1 MKTKITGKKIAGIVL
16 AALIAVFAFYKIFL
30 YRPPV
35 AVVAVK
41 KAEIREIVQGP
52 GTVQSRV
59 PVAVSAKITGIL
71 EKLYADQGSRVKKGQ
86 LLAELDSAE
95 LRNREAAARFAQSR
109 AERDLA
115 SEEANLVKSEAN
127 LELAKSNYQRDFEV
141 YKPGYIS
148 PAAFD
153 ITRDALHVA
162 QSDVAANEA
171 AVKASKAAASQA
183 ESDAATA
190 RAIFG
195 YTRIYAPMDGV
206 ITNRTAEIGD
216 TINPGT
222 PVFQMVNYDIWA
234 ASWIDETKLGG
245 LKVGQQALIKLRS
258 GQQYPGEI
266 ARLTKQADTVTRE
279 LEVDVKFDSLPKPLT
294 IGEETE
300 VYINTGRQ
308 SALAVPL
315 SAIIE
320 QKQNGAKGVLV
331 VERGRAIFRPVAV
344 GLKDDRQA
352 AISNGLKGGEM
363 VIVNPEGI
371 KPGKRVRPQIE
382 TGMVKSR

>member
-1 MKTKITGKKIAGIVL
+1 MKSKLTGKKIAGIVI

-30 YRPPV
+30 YRLPV
-35 AVVAVK
+35 AVVLVK

-59 PVAVSAKITGIL
+59 PVTVSAKITGIL
-71 EKLYADQGSRVKKGQ
+71 DKLYADQGYRVKKGQ

-95 LRNREAAARFAQSR
+95 LKAREAAALWAQSR

-115 SEEANLVKSEAN
+115 SAKANLVKSEAN
-127 LELAKSNYQRDFEV
+127 LMLAKSNYQRDFEV

-153 ITRDALHVA
+153 ITKDALNVA
-162 QSDVAANEA
+162 ESDVSANVA
-171 AVKASKAAASQA
+171 AVKASKAAVSQA
-183 ESDAATA
+183 ESETRTA
-190 RAIFG
+190 RAILG

-222 PVFQMVNYDIWA
+222 PVFQMVNYQIWA
-234 ASWIDETKLGG
+234 ASWIDETKLGR

-258 GQQYPGEI
+258 GQAYQGEI
-266 ARLTKQADTVTRE
+266 VRLDKQADTVTRE
-279 LEVDVKFDSLPKPLT
+279 LEVDVKFDTLPKPLT

-300 VYINTGRQ
+300 VYIDTGRE
-308 SALAVPL
+308 SAPAVPL
-315 SAIIE
+315 SALIE
-320 QKQNGAKGVLV
+320 RNGSKGVLV
-331 VERGRAIFRPVAV
+331 AEDGRAVFRPVGV
-344 GLKDDRQA
+344 GLEDGTQA
-352 AISNGLKGGEM
+352 AILKGLKEGDMVVLNPAGIEPGG
-363 VIVNPEGI
+363 
-371 KPGKRVRPQIE
+371 KVRPEIK
-382 TGMVKSR
+382 TTAPVRNR

>member
-1 MKTKITGKKIAGIVL
+1 MKAKMTGKKIAGIVIIV
-16 AALIAVFAFYKIFL
+16 LIAIFAFYKIFL
-30 YRPPV
+30 YRPTV
-35 AVVAVK
+35 SVVAVK

-59 PVAVSAKITGIL
+59 PVTVSAKITGIL

-95 LRNREAAARFAQSR
+95 LRAREAAARFAQSQ

-115 SEEANLVKSEAN
+115 SAEANLVKSEAN
-127 LELAKSNYQRDFEV
+127 LELAKSNYQRDYEV

-153 ITRDALHVA
+153 ITKAALHVA
-162 QSDVAANEA
+162 QSDVAASEA

-183 ESDAATA
+183 ASDAATA
-190 RAIFG
+190 RAIFE
-195 YTRIYAPMDGV
+195 YTRIYAPMDGI

-222 PVFQMVNYDIWA
+222 PVFQMVNYQIWA

-245 LKVGQQALIKLRS
+245 LKAGQQALIKLRS
-258 GQQYPGEI
+258 GQEYPGEI
-266 ARLTKQADTVTRE
+266 ARLEKQADTVTRE
-279 LEVDVKFDSLPKPLT
+279 LEVDVKFDTLPKPLT

-300 VYINTGRQ
+300 VYINTGHQ
-308 SALAVPL
+308 TSLAVPV
-315 SAIIE
+315 SAIME
-320 QKQNGAKGVLV
+320 QNGAKGVLV
-331 VERGRAIFRPVAV
+331 VEKGRAVFRPVAV
-344 GLKDDRQA
+344 GLKDERRA
-352 AISNGLKGGEM
+352 AISSGLKAGEM
-363 VIVNPEGI
+363 VIVNPAGI
-371 KPGKRVRPQIE
+371 RPGKKIRPEIG
-382 TGMVKSR
+382 TGAPKGGR

>member
-1 MKTKITGKKIAGIVL
+1 MKSKLTGKKIAGIVI
-16 AALIAVFAFYKIFL
+16 AALIAVFAFYKIFP

-35 AVVAVK
+35 AVVLVK

-59 PVAVSAKITGIL
+59 PVTVSAKITGIL
-71 EKLYADQGSRVKKGQ
+71 DKLYADQGYRVKKGQ

-95 LRNREAAARFAQSR
+95 LKAREAAALWAQSR

-115 SEEANLVKSEAN
+115 SAKANLVKSEAN
-127 LELAKSNYQRDFEV
+127 LMLARSNYQRDFEV

-153 ITRDALHVA
+153 ITKDALNVA
-162 QSDVAANEA
+162 ESDVSANVA
-171 AVKASKAAASQA
+171 AVKASKAAVSQA
-183 ESDAATA
+183 ESETRTA
-190 RAIFG
+190 RAILG

-222 PVFQMVNYDIWA
+222 PVFQMVNYQIWA
-234 ASWIDETKLGG
+234 ASWIDETKLGR

-258 GQQYPGEI
+258 GQAYQGEI
-266 ARLTKQADTVTRE
+266 VRLNKQADTVTRE
-279 LEVDVKFDSLPKPLT
+279 LEVDVKFDTLPKPLT

-300 VYINTGRQ
+300 VYIDTGRE
-308 SALAVPL
+308 SAPAVPL
-315 SAIIE
+315 SALIE
-320 QKQNGAKGVLV
+320 RNGSKGVLV
-331 VERGRAIFRPVAV
+331 AEGGRAVFRPVGV
-344 GLKDDRQA
+344 GLEDGTQA
-352 AISNGLKGGEM
+352 AILKGLKEGDMVVLNPAGIEPGG
-363 VIVNPEGI
+363 
-371 KPGKRVRPQIE
+371 KVRPEIK
-382 TGMVKSR
+382 TTAPVRNR

>member
-1 MKTKITGKKIAGIVL
+1 MEVKLTRKKIAGIVI
-16 AALIAVFAFYKIFL
+16 AALIAIFAFYKIFL

-52 GTVQSRV
+52 GTVQSKV
-59 PVAVSAKITGIL
+59 PVTVSAKITGIL
-71 EKLYADQGSRVKKGQ
+71 DKLYADQGYRVKKGR

-95 LRNREAAARFAQSR
+95 LKAREAAALWAQSR

-115 SEEANLVKSEAN
+115 SAKANLVKSEAN
-127 LELAKSNYQRDFEV
+127 LMLAKSNYQRDFEV

-153 ITRDALHVA
+153 ITKDALNVA
-162 QSDVAANEA
+162 ESDVSANVA
-171 AVKASKAAASQA
+171 AVKASKAAVSQA
-183 ESDAATA
+183 ESETRTA
-190 RAIFG
+190 RAILG

-222 PVFQMVNYDIWA
+222 PVFQMVNYQIWA
-234 ASWIDETKLGG
+234 ASWIDETKLGR

-258 GQQYPGEI
+258 GQAYQGEI
-266 ARLTKQADTVTRE
+266 VRLNKQADTVTRE
-279 LEVDVKFDSLPKPLT
+279 LEVDVKFDTLPKPLT

-300 VYINTGRQ
+300 VYIDTGRE

-315 SAIIE
+315 SALIE
-320 QKQNGAKGVLV
+320 RNGSKGVLV
-331 VERGRAIFRPVAV
+331 AEGGRAVFRPVGV
-344 GLKDDRQA
+344 GLEDGTQA
-352 AISNGLKGGEM
+352 AILKGLKEGDMVVLNPAGIEPGG
-363 VIVNPEGI
+363 
-371 KPGKRVRPQIE
+371 KVRPEIK
-382 TGMVKSR
+382 TTAPVRNR

>member
-1 MKTKITGKKIAGIVL
+1 MKAKMTGKKIAGIVI

-30 YRPPV
+30 YRLPV
-35 AVVAVK
+35 AVVLVK

-59 PVAVSAKITGIL
+59 PVTVSAKITGIL
-71 EKLYADQGSRVKKGQ
+71 DKLYADQGYRVKKGQ

-95 LRNREAAARFAQSR
+95 LKAREAAALWAQSR

-115 SEEANLVKSEAN
+115 SAKANLVKSEAN
-127 LELAKSNYQRDFEV
+127 LMLAKSNYQRDFEV

-153 ITRDALHVA
+153 ITKDALNVA
-162 QSDVAANEA
+162 ESDVSANVA
-171 AVKASKAAASQA
+171 AVKASKAAVSQA
-183 ESDAATA
+183 ESETRTA
-190 RAIFG
+190 RAILG

-222 PVFQMVNYDIWA
+222 PVFQMVNYQIWA
-234 ASWIDETKLGG
+234 ASWIDETKLGR

-258 GQQYPGEI
+258 GQAYQGEI
-266 ARLTKQADTVTRE
+266 VRLDKQADTVTRE
-279 LEVDVKFDSLPKPLT
+279 LEVDVKFDTLPKPLT

-300 VYINTGRQ
+300 VYIDTGRE
-308 SALAVPL
+308 SAPAVPL
-315 SAIIE
+315 SALIE
-320 QKQNGAKGVLV
+320 RNGSKGVLV
-331 VERGRAIFRPVAV
+331 AEDGRAVFRPVGV
-344 GLKDDRQA
+344 GLEDGTQA
-352 AISNGLKGGEM
+352 AILKGLKEGDMVVLNPAGIEPGG
-363 VIVNPEGI
+363 
-371 KPGKRVRPQIE
+371 KVRPEIK
-382 TGMVKSR
+382 TTAPVRNR

>member
-1 MKTKITGKKIAGIVL
+1 MKVTGKKIAGIVIV
-16 AALIAVFAFYKIFL
+16 ALIAIFAFYKIFL

-35 AVVAVK
+35 AVAVVK
-41 KAEIREIVQGP
+41 KTEIREIVQGP
-52 GTVQSRV
+52 GTVQSRI
-59 PVAVSAKITGIL
+59 PVTVSAKITGIL
-71 EKLYADQGSRVKKGQ
+71 EKLYADQGYRVKKGQ

-95 LRNREAAARFAQSR
+95 LRHREAAARWAQSR

-115 SEEANLVKSEAN
+115 SAEANLAKSEAN

-153 ITRDALHVA
+153 ITKAALHVA

-183 ESDAATA
+183 ESETRTSEALL
-190 RAIFG
+190 G

-206 ITNRTAEIGD
+206 ITSRTAETGD
-216 TINPGT
+216 IINPGT
-222 PVFQMVNYDIWA
+222 PVFQMVNYEIWA
-234 ASWIDETKLGG
+234 ASWIDETKLGL

-258 GQQYPGEI
+258 GQEYPGEI
-266 ARLTKQADTVTRE
+266 ARLNRQADTVTRE
-279 LEVDVKFDSLPKPLT
+279 LEVDVKFDTLPKPLT

-300 VYINTGRQ
+300 VYINTGRE

-315 SAIIE
+315 SAIME
-320 QKQNGAKGVLV
+320 QNGAKGVLV
-331 VERGRAIFRPVAV
+331 VENGRAVFRHVAI
-344 GLKDDRQA
+344 GLEDGRQA
-352 AISNGLKGGEM
+352 AILNGLKGGELA
-363 VIVNPEGI
+363 IVNPEGI
-371 KPGKRVRPQIE
+371 KPGKKIRPQIE
-382 TGMVKSR
+382 TGIIKGSR

>member
-1 MKTKITGKKIAGIVL
+1 MRAKMTGKKIAVIVI
-16 AALIAVFAFYKIFL
+16 AALIVVFAFYKIFL

-35 AVVAVK
+35 VVITVK
-41 KAEIREIVQGP
+41 KAEIRQTVQGP

-59 PVAVSAKITGIL
+59 PVTVSAKITGIL
-71 EKLYADQGSRVKKGQ
+71 VKLYADQGYHVKKGQ

-95 LRNREAAARFAQSR
+95 LRSREAAAAYAQSR

-115 SEEANLVKSEAN
+115 SAQAN
-127 LELAKSNYQRDFEV
+127 LAKSRANLLLARANYQRDYAV

-153 ITRDALHVA
+153 ITRDALRVA
-162 QSDVAANEA
+162 ESEVSANEA
-171 AVKASKAAASQA
+171 AVKAAKAAASQA
-183 ESDAATA
+183 ESEAGTA
-190 RAIFG
+190 RAILG

-206 ITNRTAEIGD
+206 ITNRTAETGD

-234 ASWIDETKLGG
+234 ASWIDETKLGL
-245 LKVGQQALIKLRS
+245 LKVGQQAMIKLRS
-258 GQQYPGEI
+258 GQQYQGEI

-279 LEVDVKFDSLPKPLT
+279 LEVDVKFDTLPNPLT

-300 VYINTGRQ
+300 VYINTGHE

-320 QKQNGAKGVLV
+320 QNGAKGVLV
-331 VERGRAIFRPVAV
+331 AEGGRAVFRPVAV
-344 GLKDDRQA
+344 GLEDSRQA
-352 AISNGLKGGEM
+352 AISSGLKEGEL
-363 VIVNPEGI
+363 VIVNPAGV
-371 KPGKRVRPQIE
+371 KPGKKVRPQIE